1 MTKNQRIEAFV
12 NLGKLFICPNEIN
25 ENFLNRI
32 YHQNPWFTPENTLF
46 RLNQISSWL
55 TENNLSNWIEKY
67 PAEESEKTVGLIIN
81 ENIPLASFHD
91 LLCCLILGFNVQ
103 IKISNKDA
111 GLTTFFIE
119 KLCEIA
125 PEFQNKIEI
134 ADFLKGF
141 DLIIAAPNKTS
152 TEYFNYYFEKK
163 PNLIRQKKHSVAIL
177 SGNENKDDLKKVG
190 RNIFTYFGLS
200 PSSVS
205 KVYVPSDYD
214 FKLFFEAIKDWAY
227 LRDHFK
233 YKSNYEYK
241 KSVYLLNRDKHYDN
255 GFLLVKPDFQI
266 ASPLA
271 VLHYAEY
278 KDINKLSGEV
288 AKHEDLEY
296 LFAYDKETLPFF
308 KKSRFKSNEYP
319 LLEDYANN
327 INTLEFLTDN
337 R

>member
-12 NLGKLFICPNEIN
+12 NLGKLFTCPNEIN
-25 ENFLNRI
+25 EHFLNRV

-55 TENNLSNWIEKY
+55 TESSLSNWIEGY
-67 PAEESEKTVGLIIN
+67 PAEDSEKTVGLIIH

-111 GLTTFFIE
+111 GLTRFIIE
-119 KLCEIA
+119 KLYEVA
-125 PEFQNKIEI
+125 PEFQHKIKNV
-134 ADFLKGF
+134 DFLKKT

-152 TEYFNYYFEKK
+152 IEHFKYYFGKK
-163 PNLIRQKKHSVAIL
+163 PHLLRRRKHSAAIL
-177 SGNENKDDLKKVG
+177 NGKENQEDLKKLG
-190 RNIFTYFGLS
+190 ENIFTYFGLS
-200 PSSVS
+200 SSSVS
-205 KVYVPSDYD
+205 KVYVPADYD
-214 FKLFFEAIKDWAY
+214 FKLFFEAVKDWAY
-227 LRDHFK
+227 LIDHFK
-233 YKSNYEYK
+233 YKNNYEYR

-271 VLHYAEY
+271 VLHYAQY
-278 KDINKLSGEV
+278 KDIHTLFGELE
-288 AKHEDLEY
+288 KHKNLEY
-296 LFAYDKETLPFF
+296 LFACDKETLPLVN
-308 KKSRFKSNEYP
+308 KSHFKSNP
-319 LLEDYANN
+319 RPSLEDYGDD
-327 INTLEFLTDN
+327 INTLEFLTNN